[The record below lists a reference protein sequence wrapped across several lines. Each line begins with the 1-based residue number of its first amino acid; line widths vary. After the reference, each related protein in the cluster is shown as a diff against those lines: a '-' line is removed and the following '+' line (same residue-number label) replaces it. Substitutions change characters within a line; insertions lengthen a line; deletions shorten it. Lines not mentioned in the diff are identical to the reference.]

1 MGLSRIGLAALL
13 VGHLAGPGSAV
24 AQDEGDWDFGEDRAR
39 DLSIAAVS
47 FENFGV
53 AVRCMAGSLSV
64 VMSGL
69 PTASGLRT
77 IQYRMGDAPEMESKW
92 VSGMD
97 SNTAFAI
104 WPRSVASGMSRGGRL
119 SMGVPDGETVRRYA
133 VDLPPSADAI
143 ARVFR
148 ACDHELSPPGEDAAP
163 AGENFAGL
171 VWRKSPEINFPDRA
185 RYETGMAAILCLV
198 RRDGR
203 LQDCTVESE
212 FPEGSGFGRAATLG
226 AHQSGQVAPA
236 DASDSGMEGR
246 RISFLARYS
255 TRDALLTP
263 PPSRL
268 PGRDEAYNPQ
278 PDPEDDE

>member
-1 MGLSRIGLAALL
+1 MGLSKIGLAALL
-13 VGHLAGPGSAV
+13 VANLASSGPAV
-24 AQDEGDWDFGEDRAR
+24 AQDEGDWDFGEDRSR

-53 AVRCMAGSLSV
+53 AVRCMSGRLSV

-69 PTASGLRT
+69 PTASGQRT
-77 IQYRMGDAPEMESKW
+77 IQYRMGEAPGANTTW
-92 VSGMD
+92 VSGKD

-104 WPRSVASGMSRGGRL
+104 WPRSVATGMSRGGRL
-119 SMGVPDGETVRRYA
+119 SMGVPDGETIRRYA
-133 VDLPPSADAI
+133 VDLPPSTDAI

-148 ACDHELSPPGEDAAP
+148 ACGHELSPPGEDTAP

-185 RYETGMAAILCLV
+185 RYETGMAAILCEV

-226 AHQSGQVAPA
+226 AHQSAQVAPA
-236 DASDSGMEGR
+236 GGSDGGMEGR
-246 RISFLARYS
+246 RISFVTRYS
-255 TRDALLTP
+255 TYDALLTP

-268 PGRDEAYNPQ
+268 PDRDEVYNPA